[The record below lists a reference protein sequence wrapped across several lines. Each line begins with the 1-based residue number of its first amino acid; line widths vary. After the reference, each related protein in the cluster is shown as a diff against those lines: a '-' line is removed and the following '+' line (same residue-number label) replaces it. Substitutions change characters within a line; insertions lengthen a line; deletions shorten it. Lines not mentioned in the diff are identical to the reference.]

1 MFLRTGVAVLEAI
14 RRMTK
19 FNYVLFLINKQIP
32 LGKELTKSK
41 SFQIQT
47 CTITIITANDQKI
60 TFVTSSAR
68 RLCKN
73 VYGGSSKPYFFSSAN
88 TERS

>member
-32 LGKELTKSK
+32 LGKELTKSR

-47 CTITIITANDQKI
+47 CTITID
-60 TFVTSSAR
+60 S
-68 RLCKN
+68 
-73 VYGGSSKPYFFSSAN
+73 
-88 TERS
+88 ERSKDNIRDLQCSKTL

>member
-41 SFQIQT
+41 SFQIQI
-47 CTITIITANDQKI
+47 CTITID
-60 TFVTSSAR
+60 S
-68 RLCKN
+68 
-73 VYGGSSKPYFFSSAN
+73 
-88 TERS
+88 ERSKDNIRDLQCSKTL